1 MLRSDF
7 SFELPPE
14 LIAQYPVE
22 PRTASRLLVL
32 DGQSGACH
40 DSIFQALPEW
50 LSPGDLLVFN
60 DTRVIPARLYGRKAS
75 GGKVEVLVERLLDS
89 GQVLAHLRASKPPAA
104 GSDLHLNGAG
114 LATVLDREGELFR
127 LRFAADRPV
136 LELLQQY
143 GQVPLPPYITRP
155 AGDADVERYQTVY
168 ARHPGAVAA
177 PTAGLHFDQDL
188 LADLRAK
195 GIEQAFITLHVGAG
209 TFQPV
214 RLTGSPNT
222 PCTPSA
228 SRSVR
233 QCVNRSAPP
242 GGGADGWWPWAPPP
256 CAVWN
261 PPAGRG
267 KFSPCMEKPGFL
279 SIQATGSNAWMR
291 W

>member
-7 SFELPPE
+7 FFDLPPE
-14 LIAQYPVE
+14 LIAQVPAE
-22 PRTASRLLVL
+22 PRSASRLLVL

-40 DSIFQALPEW
+40 DSVFRSLPEW
-50 LSPGDLLVFN
+50 LNPGDLLVFN

-104 GSDLHLNGAG
+104 GSDLHLAGAG
-114 LATVLDREGELFR
+114 LATVLEREGELFR
-127 LRFAADRPV
+127 LRFATDRPV

-143 GQVPLPPYITRP
+143 GQTPLPPYITRP

-177 PTAGLHFDQDL
+177 PTAGLHFDQDS

-214 RLTGSPNT
+214 RADRIAEHVMHAERVEVGAAVCEQIRATRRRGGRVVAVGTTAVRSLE
-222 PCTPSA
+222 SA
-228 SRSVR
+228 CR
-233 QCVNRSAPP
+233 Q
-242 GGGADGWWPWAPPP
+242 G
-256 CAVWN
+256 
-261 PPAGRG
+261 
-267 KFSPCMEKPGFL
+267 E
-279 SIQATGSNAWMR
+279 IQPLHGETR
-291 W
+291 IFI